1 MFRAL
6 GMLLV
11 TLSLSAS
18 AQPRVWNAKQ
28 HATTELGNEEVSG
41 VFQAAVE
48 AVEEAVYNS
57 LFMATTV
64 TGSGRTVDAI
74 PLDKVREIL
83 AAHGVKEVPRD
94 R

>member
-1 MFRAL
+1 M
-6 GMLLV
+6 
-11 TLSLSAS
+11 
-18 AQPRVWNAKQ
+18 
-28 HATTELGNEEVSG
+28 
-41 VFQAAVE
+41 FQATVE
-48 AVEEAVYNS
+48 AVEEAVHNS